1 VQVERTTSQLHEAA
15 AREERLT
22 RELHER
28 RVELHER
35 AAEAERL
42 RIERAEAEAACT
54 EAQAQASACRSEL
67 EEYNLAISHLQAERA
82 AHAKV
87 RPQERL
93 SAAECDR
100 VSPMASLSASDGLHH
115 QVVAELEQRFHPNAC

>member
-1 VQVERTTSQLHEAA
+1 
-15 AREERLT
+15 
-22 RELHER
+22 
-28 RVELHER
+28 
-35 AAEAERL
+35 L

-93 SAAECDR
+93 SASEC
-100 VSPMASLSASDGLHH
+100 V
-115 QVVAELEQRFHPNAC
+115 

>member
-1 VQVERTTSQLHEAA
+1 MELTTSQLHEASS
-15 AREERLT
+15 REENLT

-35 AAEAERL
+35 VAEAERL
-42 RIERAEAEAACT
+42 RIARAEAEAACT

-67 EEYNLAISHLQAERA
+67 EEYHLAISHLQSERA

-87 RPQERL
+87 SPQTPLIACECSPRRPISHLQSER
-93 SAAECDR
+93 AAHAK
-100 VSPMASLSASDGLHH
+100 VSPQKSAGVRSS
-115 QVVAELEQRFHPNAC
+115 A